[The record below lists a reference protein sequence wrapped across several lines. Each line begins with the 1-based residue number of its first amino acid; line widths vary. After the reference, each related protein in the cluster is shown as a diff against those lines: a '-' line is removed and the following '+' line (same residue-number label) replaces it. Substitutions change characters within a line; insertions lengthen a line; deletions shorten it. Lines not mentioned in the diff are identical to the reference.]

1 MRITLLLMERT
12 LVLIKPLGLQN
23 ALLQVLGALKSVGTI
38 VRRQLVSVTEEQIR
52 THYAE
57 HASKPWFPRIVE
69 YYQGQTVMALIL
81 EGPDVIARLRA
92 VVGPSDPRK
101 AAPDQIRSLVLAYF
115 QDGKK
120 GWSKLELVTSGVDN
134 FIHAS
139 DSEEASVRE
148 IALWFPKE

>member
-1 MRITLLLMERT
+1 MEQT

-23 ALLQVLGALKSVGTI
+23 SLLQILGALKTVGTI
-38 VRRQLVSVTEEQIR
+38 ISRELVAVSEEKICA
-52 THYAE
+52 HYAE
-57 HASKPWFPRIVE
+57 HSEKPWFPRIVE
-69 YYQGQTVMALIL
+69 YYARQTVMALVL

-101 AAPDQIRSLVLAYF
+101 AAPGQIRSLVLAHF
-115 QDGKK
+115 QDGQK

-139 DSEEASVRE
+139 DSLEASVRE
-148 IALWFPKE
+148 IALWFPEKKNS